1 MTRNLRSNISFRC
14 GYLPVASSFSFWV
27 LTGLIAQLEVLD
39 VYLPLLID
47 ASTRV
52 SMCIAQLLGAALR
65 APSHRTAVAEWV
77 PPAER
82 TREVPR
88 GRRRWERPET
98 VAPAQSSGGG
108 WVARRLTTLLRCR
121 DVKVQETA
129 LNALAALA
137 KDNHDVAAHL
147 IKAPMGRSSPGTS
160 SFYICIF
167 LILRVMT
174 ESPPALTLAL
184 GLCKSRSTDVQL
196 AASLW

>member
-1 MTRNLRSNISFRC
+1 MTRNLRSSISFRC
-14 GYLPVASSFSFWV
+14 GYLPVASSFSFWF

-39 VYLPLLID
+39 VYLPLLTD

-82 TREVPR
+82 TRDVPR

-98 VAPAQSSGGG
+98 VAPAPSSGCG

-129 LNALAALA
+129 LSALAALA
-137 KDNHDVAAHL
+137 KDNPDVA
-147 IKAPMGRSSPGTS
+147 
-160 SFYICIF
+160 
-167 LILRVMT
+167 V
-174 ESPPALTLAL
+174 
-184 GLCKSRSTDVQL
+184 
-196 AASLW
+196 

>member
-1 MTRNLRSNISFRC
+1 
-14 GYLPVASSFSFWV
+14 
-27 LTGLIAQLEVLD
+27 
-39 VYLPLLID
+39 
-47 ASTRV
+47 
-52 SMCIAQLLGAALR
+52 MCIAQLLGAALR
-65 APSHRTAVAEWV
+65 APNHRTAVAEWV

-82 TREVPR
+82 IRDAPR

-137 KDNHDVAAHL
+137 KDNHDVAVHL
-147 IKAPMGRSSPGTS
+147 AKVPVGRSGPGTS
-160 SFYICIF
+160 IFYISCSF
-167 LILRVMT
+167 LILSVMS
-174 ESPPALTLAL
+174 ESSPPLTLAL